1 MLNRDDRSSLLS
13 RFKPA
18 TMKYLVSCVVLMLML
33 SIGMSLSPRRLLE
46 NWGRLTLSL
55 WARLLAGTF
64 LLPPLLALTLGNL
77 LPLGGP
83 ATAGLF
89 LIAAVPGA
97 PLMTRGAAQKGFD
110 LQLAA
115 SYQVWGAL
123 LTPVIVP
130 WLIAAGGW
138 VYGRDIW
145 VAPAK
150 LLALV
155 AEQQFMPLIVG
166 MTLMWLAPAFS
177 KYAQRILNVIG
188 NTLLL
193 VVLVV
198 LLYKIGVAL
207 WKGSPWVVLA
217 ALLLAAGC
225 LLGMQLLLGRPSATV
240 QTLSV
245 CNANRH
251 IGLALLLSGQ
261 QSRDGRSAPAIAAYA
276 LAALLVMWLY
286 ARFGRRGREELA
298 K

>member
-1 MLNRDDRSSLLS
+1 
-13 RFKPA
+13 
-18 TMKYLVSCVVLMLML
+18 MKYLVSCVVLMLML
-33 SIGMSLSPRRLLE
+33 SIGMSLSPRRLLK

-138 VYGRDIW
+138 LYGRDIW

-150 LLALV
+150 LLAV
-155 AEQQFMPLIVG
+155 IAEQQFMPLIVG

-261 QSRDGRSAPAIAAYA
+261 QSRDGRAAPAIAAYA
-276 LAALLVMWLY
+276 VAALLVMWLY
-286 ARFGRRGREELA
+286 AWFGRREREELT